1 MRHTAGQRNLLGRR
15 PADLYVELLPVLHL
29 LASLLLAHAFLTRL
43 TVVPLVFVFVE
54 MVAVSLLRGVKP

>member
-1 MRHTAGQRNLLGRR
+1 MWSYFR
-15 PADLYVELLPVLHL
+15 VLHL

-43 TVVPLVFVFVE
+43 TVVPLVFFFVE